1 MATNKQIIEALRGVR
16 SQFPSNSSYIGVH
29 RSMVSISNGHS
40 IMTSDITEISA
51 VIKDGN
57 GNTEIGAVIRDGNG
71 NNK

>member
-29 RSMVSISNGHS
+29 RNVVSISNGHS
-40 IMTSDITEISA
+40 VMVSDISEISA
-51 VIKDGN
+51 VIRG
-57 GNTEIGAVIRDGNG
+57 GNG

>member
-1 MATNKQIIEALRGVR
+1 
-16 SQFPSNSSYIGVH
+16 
-29 RSMVSISNGHS
+29 
-40 IMTSDITEISA
+40 MTSDITEISA